1 MSTSIRMNILRLTS
15 TTQTQLEGDDKRS
28 RMVCKG
34 KIAVEYEQK
43 KWVKIKLSLMEKR
56 ERGELPSRDQVNEI
70 FLWEHLLRS
79 EEVIVT
85 FMNCA
90 EHGFNQTA

>member
-1 MSTSIRMNILRLTS
+1 MNILRLTS

-34 KIAVEYEQK
+34 EIAVEYEKK

-70 FLWEHLLRS
+70 F
-79 EEVIVT
+79 
-85 FMNCA
+85 
-90 EHGFNQTA
+90 